1 MDVTTSRAVKTVR
14 ITKLPCN
21 LTHTQFYIRFCC
33 PFSFTLSASDCC
45 LLEIFIQSLAEIQLL
60 VTRNIARNRIKPFSA
75 SSQSYSKC
83 RREKNNMSR
92 TRGKEVE
99 WEQENGKFIS
109 PNTLFYP
116 HSLAPPPGDTANFY
130 FNTAVEVVT
139 IPMGEICQSSLKKY
153 SITNNRMAQCEIF
166 FST

>member
-116 HSLAPPPGDTANFY
+116 HSLAPPPTRRY
-130 FNTAVEVVT
+130 RKLLL
-139 IPMGEICQSSLKKY
+139 QY
-153 SITNNRMAQCEIF
+153 SCGSCYNSDGRDMPEFSKEIF
-166 FST
+166 HNE